1 MPDACGAPLPGRR
14 DAAEGR
20 APMPGAARTLGL
32 QFIDANVEDGTI
44 AGEWP
49 EWPTPELEADA
60 AHDRAG

>member
-1 MPDACGAPLPGRR
+1 
-14 DAAEGR
+14 
-20 APMPGAARTLGL
+20 MPGAARTLGL